1 MCWNGE
7 AALGGV
13 GQGDVGREQRR
24 ARATTG
30 QEPSAFSASARDEV
44 GLNQGSALSEARLG
58 QGSLVK
64 LERGSL
70 ERGQPPARPTSNKV
84 NLELGDMGCKIR
96 EPIAIGL

>member
-1 MCWNGE
+1 MCWNGK

-13 GQGDVGREQRR
+13 GQGNVGRKQQR
-24 ARATTG
+24 AQATTG
-30 QEPSAFSASARDEV
+30 QEALAFSALAHNEV
-44 GLNQGSALSEARLG
+44 GLNQGFTLNKARLG

-70 ERGQPPARPTSNKV
+70 ERGQPPARPTSNEV